1 MKEKEP
7 LLKESKNSFTAVIKS
22 TTEIRIFKFL
32 SFTLKDNFAPINP
45 PKKEPIA
52 KNPD

>member
-1 MKEKEP
+1 MP
-7 LLKESKNSFTAVIKS
+7 LFKESKNNFAAAIRS
-22 TTEIRIFKFL
+22 TTDTRIFKFL
-32 SFTLKDNFAPINP
+32 SFTLKDNFAPTNP